1 MKLLHTTM
9 LTTKEFNQL
18 SEKIIDSFYKLNPDM
33 QDLYD
38 IHINFVGDE
47 WVIDFLP
54 LQNNLPVIKI
64 DTYVEE
70 DRNGGEVLK
79 VIPTSLVDMPDKL
92 GFKDEDRSYDLCMNY
107 VAIFEFVL
115 ALYDF
120 EYKLN

>member
-38 IHINFVGDE
+38 IHINFVDDE

-64 DTYVEE
+64 DTYVEK

-79 VIPTSLVDMPDKL
+79 VLPTSLADMPDKL